1 MTTQKVNLQVKISR
15 THRDLFA
22 ELAERRGTT
31 QSALMESMIDREV
44 MTEMQRQQMLRGE
57 DTMKPQTI
65 INRLANAERG
75 SDEYDRL
82 CSELAAALLPKL
94 RHADHQ
100 AVYEWLH
107 DGDTWTGTERVASL
121 CTEWNRTADE
131 AEYERTH
138 QA

>member
-1 MTTQKVNLQVKISR
+1 MKHSPTSVRFDEPTRKQLE
-15 THRDLFA
+15 A
-22 ELAERRGTT
+22 LAAQRGTNRNEVIKT
-31 QSALMESMIDREV
+31 AIDRMYRE
-44 MTEMQRQQMLRGE
+44 EMRNME
-57 DTMKPQTI
+57 PQAI
-65 INRLANAERG
+65 INRLTNAERG